1 MRPRGEQRAH
11 SPYRPQPGDRSA
23 RPGQFSTP
31 LTTHGYTSGT
41 AYQPDS
47 RFWPFQTIEATGYV
61 ALALLL
67 AAATLMWIRE
77 HAS

>member
-1 MRPRGEQRAH
+1 LAH
-11 SPYRPQPGDRSA
+11 GPLSKHCG
-23 RPGQFSTP
+23 TP
-31 LTTHGYTSGT
+31 E
-41 AYQPDS
+41 AAWPDS